1 MAIWVKIKLCLPSDH
16 KGEMGDFSP
25 KRNSLYC
32 SLRYLIILLCIRVY
46 YTVKTHQTWSSY
58 IYQQKTAQVK
68 LLKIL
73 WISKV
78 RIQHAPLVF
87 NFIWWC
93 RIICFQ
99 ALIFAYLSLLYLGR
113 GFCLY
118 FIIMQL
124 RVAVECISGSFVRIS
139 ISLDRQSPA
148 YFDSR
153 HAFEINTWLEFGNPG
168 AKSSG
173 GVNHH
178 NSFDFHEIKLIFT
191 SWESRLCFGFLF
203 D

>member
-1 MAIWVKIKLCLPSDH
+1 MAIWAEIKLCLPFDH
-16 KGEMGDFSP
+16 KGKMGDFSSRG
-25 KRNSLYC
+25 KSLYS

-78 RIQHAPLVF
+78 RIQHAPLVS

-99 ALIFAYLSLLYLGR
+99 ALIFAYLYFLFWCW
-113 GFCLY
+113 GFCLHL
-118 FIIMQL
+118 IIMQL
-124 RVAVECISGSFVRIS
+124 TVAVEGISGSFVKIS
-139 ISLDRQSPA
+139 ITLAGQSLHILTIDMHLKSIHDL
-148 YFDSR
+148 DSGS
-153 HAFEINTWLEFGNPG
+153 LEQNPQ
-168 AKSSG
+168 
-173 GVNHH
+173 V
-178 NSFDFHEIKLIFT
+178 D
-191 SWESRLCFGFLF
+191 
-203 D
+203 

>member
-1 MAIWVKIKLCLPSDH
+1 
-16 KGEMGDFSP
+16 MGGFSP
-25 KRNSLYC
+25 KTNSLYP
-32 SLRYLIILLCIRVY
+32 SLRYLIILCIRVY

-78 RIQHAPLVF
+78 GIQRVPLVF

-99 ALIFAYLSLLYLGR
+99 ALIFAYLYLLYWCW

-118 FIIMQL
+118 LIIMQL
-124 RVAVECISGSFVRIS
+124 RVVVGCMSGSFVKIS
-139 ISLDRQSPA
+139 ISLDRQSLHILTVDMHLKSIH
-148 YFDSR
+148 YLYLGS
-153 HAFEINTWLEFGNPG
+153 LEQNPEVG
-168 AKSSG
+168 
-173 GVNHH
+173 
-178 NSFDFHEIKLIFT
+178 
-191 SWESRLCFGFLF
+191 
-203 D
+203 